1 MDCTCYRCG
10 AEFSRK
16 DNLARHLRRKIPCMP
31 TTPME
36 SLATAA
42 PLHAIDTLETRVDN
56 LARCIET
63 LSMKIDLLV
72 DRGKPRTEAEGIS
85 PEEDATENEPGD
97 KSGDESEPE
106 TIPAPTKHR
115 ARDLCTKAIAKH
127 AQDLHKLADAG
138 PRQRVHILAD
148 ALPSLHRALG
158 DVAHLV
164 LEQKVGVPAE
174 HIDETNEHIED
185 IREFADAPT
194 HEKEQML
201 QTGSGFLSILAPIL
215 GAVAQPILH
224 ALGI

>member
-16 DNLARHLRRKIPCMP
+16 DNLTRHLRRKIPCMRA
-31 TTPME
+31 TPME
-36 SLATAA
+36 PLASN
-42 PLHAIDTLETRVDN
+42 TLETRIDN

-63 LSMKIDLLV
+63 LSMKIDVLVEREKPHNETTGISLV
-72 DRGKPRTEAEGIS
+72 DGS
-85 PEEDATENEPGD
+85 EEE
-97 KSGDESEPE
+97 SGDESEAE
-106 TIPAPTKHR
+106 IIPAPTKHK

-127 AQDLHKLADAG
+127 AQDLRELADAG
-138 PRQRVHILAD
+138 PRKRALILAN
-148 ALPSLHRALG
+148 APPSLHRALG

-185 IREFADAPT
+185 IQEFADAPT

-201 QTGSGFLSILAPIL
+201 QTGSGFLSILGPIL